1 MFVDQARIVVRAGR
15 GGNGCVSFRREK
27 FVPFGGPNGGDGGR
41 GGDVSLV
48 SDKALNTL
56 SQFRYKKHFRAER
69 GQHGQGSD
77 KTGRSGSHEMVKV
90 PVGTL
95 VYLDPERTELLCDLD
110 RHGMEVLVVRGGRGG
125 RGNARFKTATNQAPR
140 RADDGEEGEEKVL
153 YLDLKLLAD
162 VGIIGLP
169 NAGKSTLISR
179 ISQARPKI
187 ADYPFTT
194 LVPNLGVVELDGFR
208 SFVAADIPGLIE
220 GAHQGTGLGDRF
232 LKHVERTRVLIHLV
246 DVSQP
251 GEGGS
256 AVDDLETINRE
267 LERYDARLA
276 AKPQIVAASKIDALG
291 DQERLD
297 ELEAHCRESGQ
308 EMTAISSVSGT
319 GIEGLLNRVSA
330 LLFDGDTGNGKERWE

>member
-1 MFVDQARIVVRAGR
+1 MFIDQARIVVWSGK
-15 GGNGCVSFRREK
+15 GGKGCISFRREK
-27 FVPFGGPNGGDGGR
+27 FVPLGGPNGGDGGR
-41 GGDVSLV
+41 GGDVSLL
-48 SDKALNTL
+48 SDRALNTL
-56 SQFRYKKHFRAER
+56 SLFRHKKHFRAER

-77 KTGRSGSHEMVKV
+77 KTGRSGNHEVVKV

-110 RHGMEVLVVRGGRGG
+110 RPGLEIPVARGGRGG
-125 RGNARFKTATNQAPR
+125 RGNARFATSTNQAPR

-194 LVPNLGVVELDGFR
+194 LIPNLGVVELSGFR

-220 GAHQGTGLGDRF
+220 GAHLGTGLGGQF
-232 LKHVERTRVLIHLV
+232 LKHVERTRILVHLV
-246 DVSQP
+246 DVSLP
-251 GEGGS
+251 GEEGS
-256 AVDDLETINRE
+256 ASADLKTINRE

-276 AKPQIVAASKIDALG
+276 AKPQIVAATKIDALG
-291 DQERLD
+291 DRGRLE
-297 ELEAHCRESGQ
+297 ELEAHCRDAGQ
-308 EMTAISSVSGT
+308 EFLAISSVSGE
-319 GIEGLLNRVSA
+319 GLDGLLNQISA
-330 LLFDGDTGNGKERWE
+330 LLFNGSKG

>member
-27 FVPFGGPNGGDGGR
+27 FVPLGGPNGGDGGR

-56 SQFRYKKHFRAER
+56 SLFRHKKHFKAER

-77 KTGRSGSHEMVKV
+77 KTGRSGEHQLVKV

-95 VYLDPERTELLCDLD
+95 VYTDPERTELLCDLD
-110 RHGMEVLVVRGGRGG
+110 QHGLEVPVARGGRGG
-125 RGNARFKTATNQAPR
+125 RGNARFATSTNQAPR
-140 RADDGEEGEEKVL
+140 RADDGEEGEELVL

-179 ISQARPKI
+179 ISAARPKI

-194 LVPNLGVVELDGFR
+194 LVPNLGVVDLGGFR

-232 LKHVERTRVLIHLV
+232 LKHVERTRILIHLV
-246 DVSQP
+246 DVSLP
-251 GEGGS
+251 GEEGS
-256 AVDDLETINRE
+256 AGDDLKTINRE
-267 LERYDARLA
+267 LKRYDAKLA
-276 AKPQIVAASKIDALG
+276 AKPQIVAASKTDALSDRG
-291 DQERLD
+291 RLE
-297 ELEAHCRESGQ
+297 ELETHCRETGI
-308 EMTAISSVSGT
+308 ELTAISSVSGA
-319 GIEGLLNRVSA
+319 GLDRLLNRVSD
-330 LLFDGDTGNGKERWE
+330 LLFGDAEV

>member
-1 MFVDQARIVVRAGR
+1 M
-15 GGNGCVSFRREK
+15 SFRREK
-27 FVPFGGPNGGDGGR
+27 FVPLGGPNGGDGGR
-41 GGDVSLV
+41 GGDVSLL
-48 SDKALNTL
+48 SDRALNTL
-56 SQFRYKKHFRAER
+56 SFFRHKKHFRAER

-77 KTGRSGSHEMVKV
+77 KTGRSGEHEVVKV

-110 RHGMEVLVVRGGRGG
+110 QPGVEIPVVKGGRGG
-125 RGNARFKTATNQAPR
+125 RGNARFATSTNQAPR

-194 LVPNLGVVELDGFR
+194 LVPNLGVVELSGFR

-220 GAHQGTGLGDRF
+220 GAHLGTGLGGQF
-232 LKHVERTRVLIHLV
+232 LKHVERTRILVHLV
-246 DVSQP
+246 DVSQS
-251 GEGGS
+251 GEERS
-256 AVDDLETINRE
+256 AAADLKTINRE
-267 LERYDARLA
+267 LERYDTELA
-276 AKPQIVAASKIDALG
+276 AKPQIVAATKIDALG
-291 DQERLD
+291 DSRRLD
-297 ELEAHCRESGQ
+297 ELEAHCRAAGQ
-308 EMTAISSVSGT
+308 EMTAISSVSG
-319 GIEGLLNRVSA
+319 EGLDELLNRLSSM
-330 LLFDGDTGNGKERWE
+330 LFNGSQE

>member
-1 MFVDQARIVVRAGR
+1 MFVDQARIVVRAGT

-27 FVPFGGPNGGDGGR
+27 FVPLGGPNGGDGGR
-41 GGDVSLV
+41 GGDVSLR
-48 SDKALNTL
+48 SDRALNTL
-56 SQFRYKKHFRAER
+56 SLFRHKKHFRAER
-69 GQHGQGSD
+69 GRHGQGSD
-77 KTGRSGSHEMVKV
+77 KTGRSGGHELVRV

-95 VYLDPERTELLCDLD
+95 VYLDPERSELLCDMD
-110 RHGMEVLVVRGGRGG
+110 HDGMEVLVARGGRGG
-125 RGNARFKTATNQAPR
+125 RGNARFATSTNQAPR

-194 LVPNLGVVELDGFR
+194 LIPNLGVVELSGFR

-220 GAHQGTGLGDRF
+220 GAHLGTGLGDRF
-232 LKHVERTRVLIHLV
+232 LKHVERTRILVHLV
-246 DVSQP
+246 DVSLP
-251 GEGGS
+251 GEDGS
-256 AVDDLETINRE
+256 APADLETINRE

-276 AKPQIVAASKIDALG
+276 SKPQIVVASKIDALG
-291 DQERLD
+291 DRGRLE
-297 ELEAHCRESGQ
+297 ELEAHCRDTGQ
-308 EMTAISSVSGT
+308 EFLAISSVSGQ
-319 GIEGLLNRVSA
+319 GLDELLNQISA
-330 LLFDGDTGNGKERWE
+330 LLFNGSQG

>member
-1 MFVDQARIVVRAGR
+1 MFIDQARIVVRAGR
-15 GGNGCVSFRREK
+15 GGNGCISFRREK

-41 GGDVSLV
+41 GGNVSLR
-48 SDKALNTL
+48 SERALNTL
-56 SQFRYKKHFRAER
+56 SLFRHKKHFLAER

-77 KTGRSGSHEMVKV
+77 KTGRSGAHEVVRV
-90 PVGTL
+90 PAGTL

-110 RHGMEVLVVRGGRGG
+110 RDGLEVAVADGGRGG
-125 RGNARFKTATNQAPR
+125 RGNARFATSTNQAPR
-140 RADDGEEGEEKVL
+140 RADDGEDGEEKVL

-194 LVPNLGVVELDGFR
+194 LIPNLGVVELSGFR

-232 LKHVERTRVLIHLV
+232 LKHVERTRILVHLV

-251 GEGGS
+251 GEDGS
-256 AVDDLETINRE
+256 AVDDLKTINRE
-267 LERYDARLA
+267 LERYDPRLA
-276 AKPQIVAASKIDALG
+276 AKPQIVVASKIDALG
-291 DQERLD
+291 DQDRLED
-297 ELEAHCRESGQ
+297 LEAHSRETGQ
-308 EMTAISSVSGT
+308 VMLAISSVSGK
-319 GIEGLLNRVSA
+319 GLDDLLNRISD
-330 LLFDGDTGNGKERWE
+330 LLFNGERR

>member
-41 GGDVSLV
+41 GGDVSLLSV
-48 SDKALNTL
+48 RSLNTL
-56 SQFRYKKHFRAER
+56 SQFRHKKHFRAER
-69 GQHGQGSD
+69 GRHGEGSD
-77 KTGRSGSHEMVKV
+77 KTGRSGRHEVVQV

-95 VYLDPERTELLCDLD
+95 VYGDPERTELLWDLD
-110 RHGMEVLVVRGGRGG
+110 RDEMEVLV
-125 RGNARFKTATNQAPR
+125 ANQAPR

-232 LKHVERTRVLIHLV
+232 LKHVERTRVLVHLV
-246 DVSQP
+246 DVSA
-251 GEGGS
+251 EAETS
-256 AVDDLETINRE
+256 ASADLETINRE
-267 LERYDARLA
+267 LERYDAELA
-276 AKPQIVAASKIDALG
+276 KKPQIVVASKVDALS
-291 DQERLD
+291 DRERLE
-297 ELEAHCRESGQ
+297 ELEAHCRAAGQ
-308 EMTAISSVSGT
+308 ELAPISSVSGQ
-319 GIEGLLNRVSA
+319 GLDGLLNRISG
-330 LLFDGDTGNGKERWE
+330 LLWGGEADD

>member
-1 MFVDQARIVVRAGR
+1 MFVDQARIVVRAGQ

-27 FVPFGGPNGGDGGR
+27 FVPFGGPNGGDGGS
-41 GGDVSLV
+41 GGNVSLR
-48 SDKALNTL
+48 SERALNTL
-56 SQFRYKKHFRAER
+56 SLFRHKKHFRAER

-77 KTGRSGSHEMVKV
+77 KTGRSGAHEVVRV

-110 RHGMEVLVVRGGRGG
+110 RDGLEVAVAGGGRGG
-125 RGNARFKTATNQAPR
+125 RGNARFATSTNQAPR
-140 RADDGEEGEEKVL
+140 RADDGEDGEEKVL

-194 LVPNLGVVELDGFR
+194 LIPNLGVVELSGFR

-232 LKHVERTRVLIHLV
+232 LKHVERTRILVHLV
-246 DVSQP
+246 DMSQP
-251 GEGGS
+251 GEDGS
-256 AVDDLETINRE
+256 AVDDLKTINRE
-267 LERYDARLA
+267 LERYDPRLA

-291 DQERLD
+291 DQDRLED
-297 ELEAHCRESGQ
+297 LEAHCRETGQ
-308 EMTAISSVSGT
+308 VMLAISSVSGK
-319 GIEGLLNRVSA
+319 GLDDLLNRISD
-330 LLFDGDTGNGKERWE
+330 LLFNGERR

>member
-1 MFVDQARIVVRAGR
+1 MFVDQARIVVRSGR

-27 FVPFGGPNGGDGGR
+27 FVPLGGPNGGDGGR
-41 GGDVSLV
+41 GGDVSLL
-48 SDKALNTL
+48 SDRALNTL
-56 SQFRYKKHFRAER
+56 SLFRHKKHFQAER

-77 KTGRSGSHEMVKV
+77 KTGRSGGHEVVRV

-110 RHGMEVLVVRGGRGG
+110 RPGVETPVVNGGRGG
-125 RGNARFKTATNQAPR
+125 RGNARFATSTNQAPR

-194 LVPNLGVVELDGFR
+194 LVPNLGVVELSGFR

-220 GAHQGTGLGDRF
+220 GAHQGVGLGDRF
-232 LKHVERTRVLIHLV
+232 LKHVERTRILVHLV
-246 DVSQP
+246 DMSQP
-251 GEGGS
+251 GSEGS
-256 AVDDLETINRE
+256 AVADLETINRE

-276 AKPQIVAASKIDALG
+276 SKPQIVAASKIDSLA
-291 DQERLD
+291 DRSRLD
-297 ELEAHCRESGQ
+297 ELEAHCRDAGQ
-308 EMTAISSVSGT
+308 EMMAISSVSG
-319 GIEGLLNRVSA
+319 EGLDDLLNRVSA
-330 LLFDGDTGNGKERWE
+330 LLFNGSQE

>member
-27 FVPFGGPNGGDGGR
+27 FVPLGGPNGGDGGR

-48 SDKALNTL
+48 SDRALNTL
-56 SQFRYKKHFRAER
+56 SLFRHKKHFRAER
-69 GQHGQGSD
+69 GRHGEGSD
-77 KTGRSGSHEMVKV
+77 KTGRSGRHEVVKV

-110 RHGMEVLVVRGGRGG
+110 RDSMEVLVAQGGRGG
-125 RGNARFKTATNQAPR
+125 RGNARFKTSTNQAPR
-140 RADDGEEGEEKVL
+140 RADDGEDGEEKAL

-194 LVPNLGVVELDGFR
+194 LVPNLGVVELGGFR

-232 LKHVERTRVLIHLV
+232 LKHVERTRVLVHLV
-246 DVSQP
+246 DVSAS
-251 GEGGS
+251 GESPAS
-256 AVDDLETINRE
+256 ADLETINRE
-267 LERYDARLA
+267 LERYDAELA
-276 AKPQIVAASKIDALG
+276 TKPQIVVASKVDALS
-291 DQERLD
+291 DRERLE

-308 EMTAISSVSGT
+308 DMTAISSVSGH
-319 GIEGLLNRVSA
+319 GLDELLNRVSA
-330 LLFDGDTGNGKERWE
+330 LLWNNEAED